1 MHLASRHL
9 CRRTTDWV
17 LTTACLVLFALAGAA
32 AGQDDKTA
40 LDKDALDKPAIESRI
55 KTLTAAPDA
64 GDESLKAIAL
74 YQETLTFRDEARAAM
89 ESAEKLR
96 KDAADAPT
104 ELEKL
109 TTRNSK
115 PLETRPA
122 SLPDDATLE
131 DVSRNL
137 DAAKA
142 ALADARTAAQAH
154 TKETKTRLSRQAELP
169 DLIAKNDSDL
179 AILAA
184 PEVALASDTGLKGA
198 TYQRYLAQRDL
209 LRNQGRMLEAELE
222 YLEATPAL
230 FSAQGAMLTRRVSA
244 LSDDTDTLQ
253 KLVDSLRLSA
263 ASDEVARAKE
273 DVATFADKPAEERI
287 ARETLDLAVRHG
299 GPDGLSQK
307 LATTAAEVSRL
318 DATLDRVAK
327 QFSSAQRRIKL
338 LEDVSLSIDAPT
350 GRLLRAQRQALPTQS
365 WLRENAREGA
375 QLSAQTQLELI
386 ALEERYSALL
396 TEQMPSASKSPDL
409 NRLWKIRL
417 SSLRTLI
424 NDHRDYGKLLSSASS
439 RIRLLIKES
448 SEFARFVDER
458 LLWIPSTQPIDIHEP
473 AVEIKA
479 IRELVTARPFTT
491 ILNDA
496 MANFWLWGFL
506 LMPWLYLVFR
516 RRSFRTRLK
525 NLGQEASKRN
535 CTSFAPTA
543 SALFFSVLLALP
555 IPWLMWLAVSRS
567 SGCPPGVIDGL
578 RTVAAFLTTTI
589 FLRVLAHPEGV
600 LADHFRMEELRCRLL
615 SKSLGWFIPALSLP
629 LFLTIALPVESPDS
643 SAGRLSFI
651 VTVTLTGIF
660 FVQLLKPS
668 KGMIHWLGQPAEH
681 FAKACW
687 ILAIAVASI
696 LIIGASVGYYT
707 SAQELRTQTLASV
720 ALILF
725 ALFIAALLYRWI
737 LVSRRKFAVRQ
748 ALARRAAALAERDER
763 EPEPG
768 VAPQNVAS
776 LDEVKTNALK
786 VVEVEEQT
794 TRLVR
799 AATIAFIAF
808 GLIGI
813 WQTTIPALSAL
824 DRVTLWEEKAAPAT
838 SNASSSTSV
847 IPNPLSAIK
856 SESEATPTSGT
867 APAEEIVSL
876 QDLLVSIIILFLTF
890 VAGRNVPGLI
900 ELMFFSRMH
909 LKPGSS
915 FAFTTTIRYLIIVCG
930 VVIACAK
937 IGITWGKVQWIA
949 AAITLGI
956 GFGLQEIFANFVA
969 GLIILFERPIRLG
982 DIVTIAGV
990 DGKVTQIRIRATT
1003 IRQFNSRELIVPNKE
1018 FITGQ
1023 LVNWTLSD
1031 NELRIEI
1038 PIGIAYGSDTELARD
1053 LMLEAAAANPNVL
1066 DDPGP
1071 SVVFDSFG
1079 PSALAFVLR
1088 VYVGSVDHLVVTK
1101 TALNFA
1107 IDNAFREAGI
1117 EIAFPQTDIHI
1128 RSMPDL
1134 PEKGVEDHP
1143 SPSTRQPD

>member
-1 MHLASRHL
+1 MHAASRHL
-9 CRRTTDWV
+9 CRRTTEWIR
-17 LTTACLVLFALAGAA
+17 AASCLMLLALAGPVT
-32 AGQDDKTA
+32 GQNDKA
-40 LDKDALDKPAIESRI
+40 VLDKPAIESRV

-74 YQETLTFRDEARAAM
+74 YEETLTLRDEARAAVK
-89 ESAEKLR
+89 SAEKFQM
-96 KDAADAPT
+96 DAASAPA

-109 TTRNSK
+109 TALNSK
-115 PLETRPA
+115 PLEVRPA
-122 SLPDDATLE
+122 NLPEDATLDE
-131 DVSRNL
+131 VSRDL

-154 TKETKTRLSRQAELP
+154 ATAAKFRLSRQAELP
-169 DLIAKNDSDL
+169 DLIAKNDSE
-179 AILAA
+179 LAA
-184 PEVALASDTGLKGA
+184 LVAPEIALASDTGLKGA
-198 TYQRYLAQRDL
+198 TYQRYLAQREL
-209 LRNQGRMLEAELE
+209 LRNQGRMLAAELD

-230 FSAQGAMLTRRVSA
+230 FAARGATLTRRVSA
-244 LSDDTDTLQ
+244 LSDDSDTLQ
-253 KLVDSLRLSA
+253 KQVDSLRLAA
-263 ASDEVARAKE
+263 ASDEVDRAKE
-273 DVATFADKPAEERI
+273 DVARFVDQPAEDRI
-287 ARETLDLAVRHG
+287 AREILDLAEGHG
-299 GPDGLSQK
+299 GEDGLSRK
-307 LATTAAEVSRL
+307 LATAAADVSRL
-318 DATLDRVAK
+318 DATLDRVEK
-327 QFSSAQRRIKL
+327 QYSSAQRRIKL
-338 LEDVSLSIDAPT
+338 LEEVSLSIDAPT

-365 WLRENAREGA
+365 WLRENARQGA
-375 QLSAQTQLELI
+375 QLSAQAQLEQI
-386 ALEERYSALL
+386 TLEERSTTLL
-396 TEQMPSASKSPDL
+396 TEQIPSASKSPDL
-409 NRLWKIRL
+409 NRLWKIRQ

-424 NDHRDYGKLLSSASS
+424 ADYQAYIKLLASGS
-439 RIRLLIKES
+439 TRIRALIKES

-458 LLWIPSTQPIDIHEP
+458 LLWIPSTQPITLEEP

-479 IRELVTARPFTT
+479 IRELISERPFTT
-491 ILNDA
+491 ILKDVIQ
-496 MANFWLWGFL
+496 NFWLWGFSL
-506 LMPWLYLVFR
+506 VPWLYLVFR
-516 RRSFRTRLK
+516 RRSFREKLK
-525 NLGQEASKRN
+525 DLGQDAAKRN

-543 SALFFSVLLALP
+543 SALVFSLLLALP
-555 IPWLMWLAVSRS
+555 IPWLMWLVVSRS

-578 RTVAAFLTTTI
+578 RGVAAFLTTNI
-589 FLRVLAHPEGV
+589 FLRVLAHPEGM
-600 LADHFRMEELRCRLL
+600 LAAHFRMEASRCRLL
-615 SKSLGWFIPALSLP
+615 RKSLDWLIPALPLP
-629 LFLTIALPVESPDS
+629 LFLTIALPVESPET

-651 VTVTLTGIF
+651 LTVTLTGIF
-660 FVQLLKPS
+660 FVQLLKPT
-668 KGMIHWLGQPAEH
+668 KGMIHWRGQPADR

-687 ILAIAVASI
+687 FLAIAVPVI
-696 LIIGASVGYYT
+696 LVIGAAVGYYV
-707 SAQELRTQTLASV
+707 SAQELRIQALASV
-720 ALILF
+720 ALVLL

-737 LVSRRKFAVRQ
+737 LVSRRKFAVQQ

-776 LDEVKTNALK
+776 MDEVKSNAVK

-799 AATIAFIAF
+799 AATIAFVAF

-813 WQTTIPALSAL
+813 WQTSIPALSAL
-824 DRVTLWEEKAAPAT
+824 DRVTLWAEKTAPAG
-838 SNASSSTSV
+838 SSSSTTTTSV

-856 SESEATPTSGT
+856 SEKDPTPSADT
-867 APAEEIVSL
+867 APGAEIVSL

-930 VVIACAK
+930 LVIAFAG

-1038 PIGIAYGSDTELARD
+1038 PIGIAYGSDTELARN

-1066 DDPGP
+1066 DDPAP
-1071 SVVFDSFG
+1071 NVVFDSFAA
-1079 PSALAFVLR
+1079 SSLAFVLR
-1088 VYVGSVDHLVVTK
+1088 AFVGSVDDLVTTK

-1107 IDNAFREAGI
+1107 IDKAFRQAGI
-1117 EIAFPQTDIHI
+1117 EIAFPQSDIRI
-1128 RSMPDL
+1128 RSLPDL
-1134 PEKGVEDHP
+1134 IEKGLQKQVEHEHDAAEK
-1143 SPSTRQPD
+1143 